1 MDLNLRV
8 LNQVTGILLLV
19 SGCSM
24 ILPALVAVIYG
35 ETSCLL
41 AFVKVLIP
49 SVLTGAILV
58 IFARPKNVHMRMRD
72 GFLIVSVCWLLL
84 SLIGALPFVI
94 SGSIPNYIDAFFETC
109 SGYST
114 TGATILTDIESLPRS
129 MLFWRSFTH
138 WIGGMGV
145 LVLAVALLPALGIGG
160 QFIAKAESPGPT
172 LSKLTPKISDTARL
186 FYILYL
192 VFTVIEIILL
202 LMGGVN
208 IYDACIHTFGTVG
221 TGGFSSYNAGV
232 AAFDSLY
239 VEIILTIFMF
249 VSGASYYLYFLA
261 LQNGVRNFLR
271 DSEFKLYFLI
281 FAVSSVLIAAALL
294 LDGNYAT
301 FGEALRYSSFQSVSI
316 LTTTGFATADYIFWP
331 TFCQIMLLLLFFIG
345 GCSSSTAGGIKV
357 IRIFVLMKL
366 IKRTIGMKL
375 HPSAVVTVKVNG
387 NKILP
392 GDTVS
397 GIASFVFLYIC
408 LIFAGSILLSLENID
423 LLTCFSATASC
434 LGNIG
439 PAFGEAGP
447 MLNYNFFSEGSKL
460 LLSFMM
466 IAGRL
471 ELFTLIMLFS
481 RKFWNPYH

>member
-1 MDLNLRV
+1 L
-8 LNQVTGILLLV
+8 
-19 SGCSM
+19 
-24 ILPALVAVIYG
+24 
-35 ETSCLL
+35 CL
-41 AFVKVLIP
+41 
-49 SVLTGAILV
+49 
-58 IFARPKNVHMRMRD
+58 
-72 GFLIVSVCWLLL
+72 
-84 SLIGALPFVI
+84 

-114 TGATILTDIESLPRS
+114 TGATILRILNHCQNQC
-129 MLFWRSFTH
+129 L
-138 WIGGMGV
+138 
-145 LVLAVALLPALGIGG
+145 LAFFYPLDRRNGCAGPGRGFASRPGIGG
-160 QFIAKAESPGPT
+160 QFIAKAESPAPT

-192 VFTVIEIILL
+192 VLTIIEIILL

-221 TGGFSSYNAGV
+221 TGGFSSYNAGI

-281 FAVSSVLIAAALL
+281 FAVSSVLIAAGLL

-301 FGEALRYSSFQSVSI
+301 FGEALRYSSFQSISI

-357 IRIFVLMKL
+357 IRVFVMMKL

-387 NKILP
+387 NKTLP

-408 LIFAGSILLSLENID
+408 LILREAYCCPLKISI
-423 LLTCFSATASC
+423 C
-434 LGNIG
+434 
-439 PAFGEAGP
+439 
-447 MLNYNFFSEGSKL
+447 
-460 LLSFMM
+460 
-466 IAGRL
+466 
-471 ELFTLIMLFS
+471 
-481 RKFWNPYH
+481 

>member
-1 MDLNLRV
+1 
-8 LNQVTGILLLV
+8 
-19 SGCSM
+19 M
-24 ILPALVAVIYG
+24 ILPAVVAVIYG
-35 ETSCLL
+35 ETSSLL

-49 SVLTGAILV
+49 SIFTGVLFV
-58 IFARPKNVHMRMRD
+58 IFARPKNVHMRIRD

-114 TGATILTDIESLPRS
+114 TGASILADIESLPKS

-192 VFTVIEIILL
+192 IFTVTEIILL
-202 LMGGVN
+202 LIGGVN
-208 IYDACIHTFGTVG
+208 IYDAFIHTFGTVG
-221 TGGFSSYNAGV
+221 TGGFSNYNMGI

-249 VSGASYYLYFLA
+249 ISGASYYLYFLA
-261 LQNGVRNFLR
+261 LRSGIRTFLH
-271 DSEFKLYFLI
+271 DSEFKLYSLI
-281 FAVSSVLIAAALL
+281 FVLFSVMIATGLL
-294 LDGNYAT
+294 VQGEYDT
-301 FGEALRYSSFQSVSI
+301 FGEAIRYSSFQTVSI

-331 TFCQIMLLLLFFIG
+331 TFCQITLLLLFFIG

-357 IRIFVLMKL
+357 IRVFVLIKL

-375 HPSAVVTVKVNG
+375 HPSAVVTVKVND

-397 GIASFVFLYIC
+397 GIASFVFLYIF

-423 LLTCFSATASC
+423 LLTCFTATASC
-434 LGNIG
+434 IGNIG
-439 PAFGEAGP
+439 PAFGEVGP
-447 MLNYNFFSEGSKL
+447 MLNYSFLSEGSKM

-481 RKFWNPYH
+481 GKFWNPYH